1 MVKQE
6 RAARTRRAL
15 IRAAAEAFAGEGYV
29 PASLPLIS
37 ERAGVSK
44 GALHFHFGSKDALAR
59 AVEEEA
65 ARALEGIIE
74 AAQQRGRAAR
84 LELLAD
90 ATRHLMSR
98 IAADVVV
105 RAGFQMDGDVTRKGG
120 LALSRRWQG
129 WVGEVLRQAER
140 EGELGEG
147 ACGRAMAL
155 AVVAVTAGLRVLAVQ
170 DEAWRS
176 ASRVEQIWAVLM
188 PAPPARRP
196 PHPPAPPG
204 PPEPPGAAESGE
216 FLSPA

>member
-15 IRAAAEAFAGEGYV
+15 IQAAAETFAGEGYV

-44 GALHFHFGSKDALAR
+44 GALHFHFESKDALAR
-59 AVEEEA
+59 AVEDEA
-65 ARALEGIIE
+65 VQAVERIIDS
-74 AAQQRGRAAR
+74 AQQRPDVTR

-90 ATRHLMSR
+90 ATRGLLSR
-98 IAADVVV
+98 IATDVVV
-105 RAGFQMDGDVTRKGG
+105 RAGFQMDGDVTRKGD

-147 ACGRAMAL
+147 VSWRAMATT
-155 AVVAVTAGLRVLAVQ
+155 VVAATVGLRVLAVQ
-170 DEAWRS
+170 DETWRS
-176 ASRVEQIWAVLM
+176 ASPVDQIWAVLM
-188 PAPPARRP
+188 PGPAARQVAHP
-196 PHPPAPPG
+196 ASPHD
-204 PPEPPGAAESGE
+204 PPESEEYLYST
-216 FLSPA
+216 

>member
-44 GALHFHFGSKDALAR
+44 GALHFHFASKDALAR
-59 AVEEEA
+59 AVEDEA
-65 ARALEGIIE
+65 ARAVEGIIGS
-74 AAQQRGRAAR
+74 AQQRPGAAR
-84 LELLAD
+84 LELLAEV
-90 ATRHLMSR
+90 TRGLMSR
-98 IAADVVV
+98 IATDVVV
-105 RAGFQMDGDVTRKGG
+105 RAGFQMDGDVTRKGD

-147 ACGRAMAL
+147 VSWRAMAT
-155 AVVAVTAGLRVLAVQ
+155 AVVAATVGLRVLAVQ
-170 DEAWRS
+170 DETWRS
-176 ASRVEQIWAVLM
+176 ASRVEQIWTALM
-188 PAPPARRP
+188 PAPAARRAA
-196 PHPPAPPG
+196 HRAPPQD
-204 PPEPPGAAESGE
+204 PPEPEE
-216 FLSPA
+216 YLSSP